1 LWAAAL
7 GLSGAMRWL
16 HAAVARRPAPLRRP
30 LSSLPSQI
38 GPYRLEKEFPRLSR
52 EAEGALRATA
62 YLTRLYR
69 DTRRGPTDP
78 GGEVRL
84 HLAYFT
90 GTPDTVIHV
99 PEICYTAAGARG
111 RDIEQTELDLGFD
124 SGSGRPAVRT
134 AAGMPVEL
142 PVGPVPVRLF
152 EFVPPGGDRPATVL
166 YFFIANGRL
175 LGMPEQVR
183 ALVFDLRNRRAY
195 WCKVEIWVRHARER
209 SVVRRAATEF
219 LRVMLPEI
227 LACLPRNRDLNA
239 P

>member
-1 LWAAAL
+1 
-7 GLSGAMRWL
+7 MRWL
-16 HAAVARRPAPLRRP
+16 HMAVARRPAPLRRP
-30 LSSLPSQI
+30 LSSLPARV
-38 GPYRLEKEFPRLSR
+38 GPYRLEKEYPPLSP

-69 DTRRGPTDP
+69 DVRRGRTDP

-111 RDIEQTELDLGFD
+111 RDIEQIELDLGFD
-124 SGSGRPAVRT
+124 AAAATGPGPLRVRT
-134 AAGMPVEL
+134 ATGTPVEL
-142 PVGPVPVRLF
+142 PAGQVPVRLF
-152 EFVPPGGDRPATVL
+152 EFVPPGGGGPATVL

-195 WCKVEIWVRHARER
+195 WCKVEIWVRHARDR
-209 SVVRRAATEF
+209 AVLRRAASEF

-227 LACLPRNRDLNA
+227 FVCLPRQRDLDA